1 MLNREAEK
9 MEFMELARARQSLR
23 RYSERTV
30 ESSKID
36 LCIEAARIAP
46 SASNGQPWRFV
57 LVDEPALKGAVA
69 EACVGPGTV
78 FNRFAAQA
86 PVLVVVIVE
95 PSTRLNRIGAALKGR
110 DYPLIDV
117 GIAAEHFCLQ
127 AAELGLG
134 TCMIGWFG
142 ERRIKKLLG
151 VPAGKRLGLM
161 ISVGYPEAGEPFRPK
176 ARKPIE
182 AILGRNAY

>member
-1 MLNREAEK
+1 MSLA
-9 MEFMELARARQSLR
+9 LARRSVR
-23 RYSERTV
+23 RYSSKAV
-30 ESSKID
+30 EPEKLE

-57 LVDEPALKGAVA
+57 LVDEPGLRASAA
-69 EACVGPGTV
+69 EACFGPGTV

-86 PVLVVVIVE
+86 PILIVLVVE
-95 PSTRLNRIGAALKGR
+95 PSSGLNRIGAALKRR

-134 TCMIGWFG
+134 TCMIGWFD
-142 ERRIKKLLG
+142 ERKIKKLLG
-151 VPAGKRLGLM
+151 VPAGKRLGLI
-161 ISVGYPEAGEPFRPK
+161 ISVGYPEADDPARPK
-176 ARKPIE
+176 SRKPTE